1 MFIDGGGLG
10 LGAVRK
16 GDEDSE
22 AGKVA
27 RVDGRR
33 LFVIMVRACN
43 AEFPAG
49 FLSDSVRA
57 DG

>member
-1 MFIDGGGLG
+1 MFIDGRG
-10 LGAVRK
+10 LGAVRE

-27 RVDGRR
+27 RVDGHR
-33 LFVIMVRACN
+33 LFVSMVRACD

-57 DG
+57 DR